1 MFRVEFRNEVL
12 CALGKT
18 VRTNLQ
24 ILRYFQEK
32 TVWAQFPASFHIYKC
47 TKITNGDIY
56 SSCLAPSLCQNVCLS
71 MLISPHQNHVYWPS
85 PLCWTVPQT
94 CWGPV
99 SCAIVLILLPI
110 KFNLQLS
117 CCAFFFLFSID
128 TSHQLCVI
136 EHKSVYPNT
145 QWGQANQNIRIWS
158 RHSLITR
165 SSKEND
171 GWCQKIW
178 TLQWL
183 SGRVFKGNIW
193 GEGCRGVIFLWL
205 IGGVPQIMCS
215 VLSYH
220 SLYWVGL

>member
-117 CCAFFFLFSID
+117 CCAFFFFFFQLTLPTSYVLLNTSLCTQIHSEARQTKILEFGADTHWLQGQARRMMADAKKSELFNGFQAEFSKA
-128 TSHQLCVI
+128 TSEVRAAGVWFSSDWLVVF
-136 EHKSVYPNT
+136 HKSCA
-145 QWGQANQNIRIWS
+145 QS
-158 RHSLITR
+158 
-165 SSKEND
+165 
-171 GWCQKIW
+171 
-178 TLQWL
+178 
-183 SGRVFKGNIW
+183 
-193 GEGCRGVIFLWL
+193 
-205 IGGVPQIMCS
+205 
-215 VLSYH
+215 
-220 SLYWVGL
+220 